1 MPNQEPALP
10 ELSEEAKRI
19 AYRAIT
25 EREVQLRTAL
35 SRISSL
41 ESLVREMREGHINSA
56 THWPCSKTPN
66 TDTRCEWC
74 KRVDSALGGAE

>member
-41 ESLVREMREGHINSA
+41 ESLVREMVELCDRFEVQ
-56 THWPCSKTPN
+56 K
-66 TDTRCEWC
+66 DWC
-74 KRVDSALGGAE
+74 KRVDAALGGAE